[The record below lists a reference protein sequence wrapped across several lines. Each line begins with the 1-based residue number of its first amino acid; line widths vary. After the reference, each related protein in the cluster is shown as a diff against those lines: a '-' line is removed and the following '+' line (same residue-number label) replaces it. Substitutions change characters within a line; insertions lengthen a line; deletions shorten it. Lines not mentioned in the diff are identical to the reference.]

1 MGSHPRRGA
10 RRAGMVRHRRLSHTL
25 WPMGIIRAHF
35 PILAMYGEMY
45 GKSLL
50 FSPRNVHFTLSKMTI
65 ADQTQLTSLCLGY
78 DSRSDDR
85 AALSAPSLVG
95 ELSVTLR
102 DLPHTIFGSLA
113 SNAAPIR
120 YNLRIVTDIAIVG
133 PRTLA
138 TAGA

>member
-1 MGSHPRRGA
+1 MSTESFSYSVLSLCALEYGLVTY
-10 RRAGMVRHRRLSHTL
+10 VR
-25 WPMGIIRAHF
+25 
-35 PILAMYGEMY
+35 
-45 GKSLL
+45 
-50 FSPRNVHFTLSKMTI
+50 FTLTKMTI
-65 ADQTQLTSLCLGY
+65 VYQTQLTPSCFEY
-78 DSRSDDR
+78 DK

-102 DLPHTIFGSLA
+102 DLPHTLFGSLA

>member
-1 MGSHPRRGA
+1 MSI
-10 RRAGMVRHRRLSHTL
+10 V
-25 WPMGIIRAHF
+25 
-35 PILAMYGEMY
+35 
-45 GKSLL
+45 
-50 FSPRNVHFTLSKMTI
+50 N
-65 ADQTQLTSLCLGY
+65 QTQLTPSWLGY
-78 DSRSDDR
+78 DK

-102 DLPHTIFGSLA
+102 DLPHTLFGGLA
-113 SNAAPIR
+113 SNAAPRR